1 MLIENEHL
9 ILRTL
14 TANELE
20 MLTCLVSSDTVYRY
34 EPTFLAER
42 QYAPEKAIEVLSR
55 LDLEK
60 DRQCILG
67 IFLKKDPDTMVGL
80 AELYDYKTNGKTISI
95 GYRLSEK
102 YWGQGIA
109 TLTVNTLINYLLKN
123 TRVTVVTAHVI
134 PDNAASAGV
143 LTKNGFRLALTK
155 EEDWGFEHLTK
166 ADVYTLDLIPEKIHR
181 VTDAIAAA
189 FAGLRPHL
197 FPNHRRS

>member
-20 MLTCLVSSDTVYRY
+20 MLTCLVSSETVYRY
-34 EPTFLAER
+34 EPTFLVER

-55 LDLEK
+55 RD
-60 DRQCILG
+60 LG

-166 ADVYTLDLIPEKIHR
+166 ADVDTLDLIPEKIHR

-189 FAGLRPHL
+189 FTGLRPHL
-197 FPNHRRS
+197 LPNRRRS